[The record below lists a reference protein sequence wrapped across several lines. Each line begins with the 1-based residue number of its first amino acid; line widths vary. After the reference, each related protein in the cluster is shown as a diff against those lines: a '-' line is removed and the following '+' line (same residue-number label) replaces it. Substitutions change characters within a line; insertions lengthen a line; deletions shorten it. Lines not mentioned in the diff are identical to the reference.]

1 MSVFKRKPKARKAEA
16 KKAKKKYV
24 DSSEHQNL
32 CNRLGLRQDAPREK
46 IIFELNRLRYKSEA
60 TWKALKLTEKDF
72 EDFGLEH
79 R

>member
-1 MSVFKRKPKARKAEA
+1 MSVFKRKPKKRKTEARKAKE
-16 KKAKKKYV
+16 KYV
-24 DSSEHQNL
+24 NSSEHQNI

-60 TWKALKLTEKDF
+60 TWKSLKITKKDF

>member
-1 MSVFKRKPKARKAEA
+1 MSAFRRKPKVRKTEA
-16 KKAKKKYV
+16 KRAKVKHE
-24 DSSEHQNL
+24 DSSDHQNL

-46 IIFELNRLRYKSEA
+46 IIFELNRLRYKSEG
-60 TWKALKLTEKDF
+60 TWDALKLTEKDF

>member
-1 MSVFKRKPKARKAEA
+1 MIEFKRKPKKRKSEA
-16 KKAKKKYV
+16 KRAKKKYV
-24 DSSEHQNL
+24 DSSEFQNI

-46 IIFELNRLRYKSEA
+46 IIFELNRLKFKSER
-60 TWKALKLTEKDF
+60 TWNTLKLTKQDF